1 MTEVTTMLPEF
12 LAVTTFV
19 VTDVDPAKSF
29 YEEQLGLTLLE
40 ETPAGCRFGAEKG
53 RELWTIEG
61 EG

>member
-1 MTEVTTMLPEF
+1 MLPEF

-53 RELWTIEG
+53 HELWTIEG